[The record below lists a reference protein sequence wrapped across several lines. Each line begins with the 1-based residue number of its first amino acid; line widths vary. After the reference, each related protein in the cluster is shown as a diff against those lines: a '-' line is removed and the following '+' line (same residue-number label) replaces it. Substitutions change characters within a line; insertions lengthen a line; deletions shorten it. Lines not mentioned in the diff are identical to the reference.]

1 VSSRPLRPIPGAA
14 GLPAGLDVQFTVSA
28 HEVSQHEAFS
38 VRRVD
43 LSTDR
48 LRVKHSEQVTIDI
61 FPGEVIGHLEFV
73 RFDGED
79 VTGLRDAA
87 LSRLRADR
95 VGFVFQ
101 QFHLSSLMSVVDN
114 VAEGLL
120 YSGVRYRERQQRAA
134 TVLDRLGLG
143 HRLNHRPQ
151 ALSGGERQR
160 VAIARAIVGDP
171 EVVLADEPT
180 GNLDT
185 TNGQAVVEIL
195 RDLSQRGTAVVVIT
209 HDREVAAE
217 METRIIIRDGEIR
230 HSVREAG

>member
-1 VSSRPLRPIPGAA
+1 MNRTGSTILECDNVSRTYEGGVRALDGVSLSVAA
-14 GLPAGLDVQFTVSA
+14 GDFTAIVGPSGSGKTTLLQIMGTLDRPTSGV
-28 HEVSQHEAFS
+28 
-38 VRRVD
+38 
-43 LSTDR
+43 
-48 LRVKHSEQVTIDI
+48 
-61 FPGEVIGHLEFV
+61 V